1 MKVLLVNKFHYL
13 RGGAERAYFDTA
25 RILES
30 RGHEVAFFSMEHP
43 QNEPTPWSRF
53 FISPV
58 EYSADGRM
66 GMRAKL
72 RAAVR
77 ILWNREAERKIGML
91 MDEFH
96 PDVVHFHNIYHQL
109 SPSIIRAATKRGIP
123 TVMTLHDYKLIS
135 PNYSL
140 FVRGKIW
147 DRSSGFR
154 CVLDRCV
161 KDSRAKSLVCAA
173 EKLLHSM
180 IGIYGRVDAFAAPS
194 RFLAAKFREHGF
206 RQKISFLPQPLL
218 PFPEEPL
225 SEGRGEYILFFGRLS
240 PEKSV
245 ETLLRAIS
253 FLGATEK
260 LVIVGDGPDRNRLEN
275 LAREILHPES
285 FSFLGAKYGAELEE
299 IRRKAKAIVIPS
311 EWYENMPYVL
321 LESLASGVPV
331 IAARIGGMTERIED
345 GKNGFLYEPGNAREL
360 AEKIRAVASV
370 DREAVADAALK
381 GVADLRP
388 EAYGATLEELYADV
402 IREKCGSKLFGG
414 LPKDEAREYYET
426 EKRLATRLK
435 EASAEERK
443 TLYSELYDELFRTV
457 PAARRYNKWEDDPK
471 TKARRAEEKMRLIRK
486 YLPEGG
492 VFVEIGPGDC
502 ATSLAAAETAGRV
515 YAVDVSREAVGR
527 IDPPVHFSLALSDG
541 TSVPVPAGSAD
552 VVYSAQLMEHL
563 HPDDAKEQLGNIV
576 AALKSGGR
584 YVCITPNGL
593 SGPHDISKYFSD
605 VAEGFHLHEYSN
617 RELAG
622 LFRGAGLPDIRT
634 YVGGRGLYLRAPFV
648 LLATLERVADILPA
662 RLRRKL
668 FGNLLGLALFGIVM
682 VGEKDRTA

>member
-1 MKVLLVNKFHYL
+1 MRILLVNKFHYL

-25 RILES
+25 EILRS

-43 QNEPTPWSRF
+43 ENEPTPWSRF
-53 FISPV
+53 FVSPI

-66 GMRAKL
+66 GTQAKL

-77 ILWNREAERKIGML
+77 ILWNREAEQKIGAL
-91 MDEFH
+91 MDEFR

-109 SPSIIRAATKRGIP
+109 SPSVIFAAAKRGIP

-140 FVRGKIW
+140 FVHGKIW
-147 DRSSGFR
+147 DHSSGIR

-161 KDSRAKSLVCAA
+161 KDSRAKSLVCAL
-173 EKLLHSM
+173 EQWLHSAL
-180 IGIYGRVDAFAAPS
+180 GIYGKIDAFVAPS

-206 RQKISFLPQPLL
+206 HQRISPLPQPLL
-218 PFPEEPL
+218 PFPEASIPK
-225 SEGRGEYILFFGRLS
+225 GRGEYILFFGRLS

-245 ETLLRAIS
+245 ETLLRAVS

-275 LAREILHPES
+275 RAREILLPES
-285 FSFLGAKYGAELEE
+285 VSFLGAKYGEELEE
-299 IRRKAKAIVIPS
+299 IKRKAKAIVIPS

-370 DREAVADAALK
+370 DRKAVADAALK
-381 GVADLRP
+381 SVADLRP
-388 EAYGATLEELYADV
+388 EAYGAKLEELYADV
-402 IREKCGSKLFGG
+402 TRKKRGSKLFGG
-414 LPKDEAREYYET
+414 LPEDEARGYYET

-435 EASAEERK
+435 EASEEERK
-443 TLYSELYDELFRTV
+443 TLYSELYDELFTTV
-457 PAARRYNKWEDDPK
+457 PAARSYNKWEDDEE
-471 TKARRAEEKMRLIRK
+471 TKARRAGEKMRLIRK

-502 ATSLAAAETAGRV
+502 ATSLSAAEIAGRV
-515 YAVDVSREAVGR
+515 YAVDVSREAIGA

-541 TSVPVPAGSAD
+541 TSVPVPRGSAD

-563 HPDDAKEQLGNIV
+563 HPDDAKKQLGNI
-576 AALKSGGR
+576 ATALKSGGA
-584 YVCITPNGL
+584 YICITPNRL

-605 VAEGFHLHEYSN
+605 EAVGFHLHEYSN

-622 LFRGAGLPDIRT
+622 LFREAGLPNIRT
-634 YVGGRGLYLRAPFV
+634 FVGGRGMYLHVPF
-648 LLATLERVADILPA
+648 LFLASLEVIANILPVA
-662 RLRRKL
+662 VRRKL
-668 FGNLLGLALFGIVM
+668 FGNLFGLALFGIIM
-682 VGEKDRTA
+682 VGRKA

>member
-25 RILES
+25 EILRS

-53 FISPV
+53 FVSPV

-66 GMRAKL
+66 GMHAKL

-109 SPSIIRAATKRGIP
+109 SPSVIRAAATRGIP

-147 DRSSGFR
+147 DRSSGIR
-154 CVLDRCV
+154 CIIDRCV
-161 KDSRAKSLVCAA
+161 KDSRVKSLVCAL
-173 EKLLHSM
+173 EQWLHSAL
-180 IGIYGRVDAFAAPS
+180 GIYGKIDSFVAPS

-206 RQKISFLPQPLL
+206 HQRISLLPQPLL
-218 PFPEEPL
+218 PFPEAPNTDA
-225 SEGRGEYILFFGRLS
+225 GGEYVLFFGRLS

-245 ETLLRAIS
+245 ETLLRAVS

-275 LAREILHPES
+275 RAREILSPETV
-285 FSFLGAKYGAELEE
+285 SFLGAKYGEELEE
-299 IRRKAKAIVIPS
+299 IKRKAKAIVIPS

-321 LESLASGVPV
+321 LESLASGIPV
-331 IAARIGGMTERIED
+331 IAARIGGMKERIED
-345 GKNGFLYEPGNAREL
+345 GKSGFLYESGNAREL

-370 DREAVADAALK
+370 DRKAVADAALK
-381 GVADLRP
+381 SIGDLRP
-388 EAYGATLEELYADV
+388 EAYGAALEELYADV
-402 IREKCGSKLFGG
+402 IREKRGSKRFGG
-414 LPKDEAREYYET
+414 LPEDDARHYYET
-426 EKRLATRLK
+426 EKRFATRLK

-443 TLYSELYDELFRTV
+443 TLYSELYDELFSSV
-457 PAARRYNKWEDDPK
+457 PAARSYNKWEDDEA
-471 TKARRAEEKMRLIRK
+471 TKARRAGEKMRLIRK

-502 ATSLAAAETAGRV
+502 ATTLAAAETAGRV
-515 YAVDVSREAVGR
+515 YAVDVSREAVGK
-527 IDPPVHFSLALSDG
+527 IDPPVHFSLVLSDG
-541 TSVPVPAGSAD
+541 TSVPVPVGSAD

-563 HPDDAKEQLGNIV
+563 HPDDARKQLGNIV
-576 AALKSGGR
+576 AALKPGGR
-584 YVCITPNGL
+584 YICITPNGL
-593 SGPHDISKYFSD
+593 SGPHDISKYFSN

-617 RELAG
+617 GELAR
-622 LFRGAGLPDIRT
+622 LFREAGFPEIRT
-634 YVGGRGLYLRAPFV
+634 YVGGRGLYLRMPLFFLV
-648 LLATLERVADILPA
+648 MLESVASMLPA

-668 FGNLLGLALFGIVM
+668 FGNLFGLALFGIIM
-682 VGEKDRTA
+682 IGGKDTAA